1 MKKTLSL
8 PLLVFYLAAIYSC
21 QSPSE
26 KPVSLELQP
35 TDFYLNLPVDDST
48 SNISD
53 GLTYHAE
60 SHLLFSLNWMQN
72 SIQIFD
78 LEKER
83 KVKELRFDYEGPNG
97 VLDIMGIYPHSL
109 DSIFLFNQLESE
121 LTLIDTSGQIRGR
134 LAYQSPDQYSPAFV
148 HNAYFTSPP
157 LFQGDKMIV
166 KTHFY
171 GNIQNMTQ
179 EQLEQKELVYEIDL
193 NSGETRFLGLKFP
206 DDYMPNGLKLFE
218 ASIAS
223 GAGKHVYSLFGD
235 HRLFYVEQWGDSLKW
250 KDGKSAPLPASLP
263 YLPKDADGLAF
274 RKYSFYSPH
283 YESLAYDPFRK
294 LFIRFAFHETEPDE
308 TVPVSD
314 WRNHSGLFSIQ
325 LFDENLNL
333 VSETTF
339 PSGQYHP
346 FSYFITEK
354 GLFLSTNHP
363 LNPANQEDRMS
374 FRLIEYMEKMDST
387 E

>member
-1 MKKTLSL
+1 MFGIKKQLLPFFLYVL
-8 PLLVFYLAAIYSC
+8 PLFGFFSC

-26 KPVSLELQP
+26 KPISLELQP
-35 TDFYLNLPVDDST
+35 TDFFLHLSVDDST

-60 SHLLFSLNWMQN
+60 SNLLFSLNWIQN
-72 SIQIFD
+72 SIQIYD
-78 LEKER
+78 LEEER

-148 HNAYFTSPP
+148 HHAYFTSPP
-157 LFQGDKMIV
+157 VLKGDKMIV

-171 GNIQNMTQ
+171 GNIQTMTQ
-179 EQLEQKELVYEIDL
+179 EQLEQKQLVYEIDL
-193 NSGETRFLGLKFP
+193 KSGATRFLDLKFP

-218 ASIAS
+218 ASIAT

-235 HRLFYVEQWGDSLKW
+235 HRLFYVEEWGDSLKW
-250 KDGKSAPLPASLP
+250 KEGKSAHLPASLP
-263 YLPKDADGLAF
+263 YLPMGADGLDF

-283 YESLAYDPFRK
+283 YESMAYDPFRK
-294 LFIRFAFHETEPDE
+294 LFIRFAFHEIEPDDS
-308 TVPVSD
+308 VPVSD
-314 WRNHSGLFSIQ
+314 WRNHSGPFSVQ
-325 LFDENLNL
+325 LFDENLDL
-333 VSETTF
+333 VSEMAF
-339 PSGQYHP
+339 PAGQYHP
-346 FSYFITEK
+346 FSYFITED
-354 GLFLSTNHP
+354 GLYLSTNHP

-374 FRLIEYMEKMDST
+374 FRLIEFRG
-387 E
+387 